1 MNLTKITRL
10 SANEINNIFDISDAI
25 KSGRQ
30 TAAMER
36 KVLALLFKKP
46 STRTRVSFEAAMAR
60 LGGSS
65 IYIDKN
71 TSQLSRGET
80 IGDTA
85 MVLSQYVDFIAA
97 RMYKQ
102 QDLEDLASSSTV
114 PVINALT
121 DLEHP
126 CQAISDMYTMREKA
140 GALGGKKLAFV
151 GDIAANTA
159 NSLLVGC
166 TTMGMQVTLVGP
178 EGCKPNAEYLSIA
191 KKRGTVEVT
200 VDMQHGLES
209 ADFIYTDTFVSMGQE
224 AEAEKR
230 KAEFREFQLNTR
242 ALSYAKKTALV
253 MHCLPAHRG
262 EEITS
267 DVLDGKRSI
276 VALQARNK
284 MIVEGAILIHLSQ
297 NNG

>member
-1 MNLTKITRL
+1 MNLTKITDL
-10 SANEINNIFDISDAI
+10 SATDINEIFSIADAI
-25 KSGRQ
+25 KAGRQ
-30 TAAMER
+30 KSKMDK
-36 KVLALLFKKP
+36 KVLALLFEKP

-102 QDLEDLASSSTV
+102 QDLENLASASTV

-121 DLEHP
+121 DMEHP
-126 CQAISDMYTMREKA
+126 CQAISDIYTMREKS
-140 GALGGKKLAFV
+140 GTLKGKKLAFV

-159 NSLLVGC
+159 NSLLAGC
-166 TTMGMQVTLVGP
+166 TAMGIDITLVGP
-178 EGCKPNAEYLSIA
+178 KECRPNAKYLSIA
-191 KKRGTVEVT
+191 RKNSTVEVIA
-200 VDMQHGLES
+200 DMHHGIEK

-224 AEAEKR
+224 SEAEKR
-230 KAEFREFQLNTR
+230 RAEFKNFQLNTR
-242 ALSYAKKTALV
+242 ALLYAKKTAFI

-267 DVLDGKRSI
+267 EVLDGKMSI
-276 VALQARNK
+276 VTLQARNK
-284 MIVEGAILIHLSQ
+284 MIVEGAILIYLSSK
-297 NNG
+297 